1 MWSLYNAVAQASFKR
16 VSPAARRRGLQA
28 AELGLRGLGQLST
41 AGKKGGLSMAKY
53 WADIRPAPG
62 TNPERPKGGG
72 IAAYVFL
79 LLLVLLLIWSCS

>member
-1 MWSLYNAVAQASFKR
+1 
-16 VSPAARRRGLQA
+16 
-28 AELGLRGLGQLST
+28 
-41 AGKKGGLSMAKY
+41 MAKY